1 MDAELKQEIQEIIE
15 VAKGCPENLQT
26 TVAEILLSDLLRN
39 RRTAEA
45 ATGGRDATE
54 KDRAKPGLDDSSAS
68 NGAEQTGTKQGGSE
82 FRLPL
87 RLKAFLKKYGIGQ
100 EKLDVFFH
108 MEEGQVVPIWSL
120 TATKIAEGQIQI
132 ALLTALESA
141 IKTGEFAFA
150 KCDIHAACKEHKV
163 EETNWSNNFKN
174 NSRLFG
180 SLDKDGPISL
190 SERCVSI
197 ALRHSQMEFT
207 EFCSLR
213 VC

>member
-15 VAKGCPENLQT
+15 VAKGCPENLQM

-39 RRTAEA
+39 RRPLEA
-45 ATGGRDATE
+45 AKGGRDATE
-54 KDRAKPGLDDSSAS
+54 KDNAKPSLVDSSAP
-68 NGAEQTGTKQGGSE
+68 NVADQTSMKQGGTE

-100 EKLDVFFH
+100 ERLDAIFH
-108 MEEGQVVPIWSL
+108 MEDGQVAPIWSV

-132 ALLTALESA
+132 ALLTALENA

-150 KCDIHAACKEHKV
+150 MCDVHAACKEHKV

-174 NSRLFG
+174 NSKLFG

-190 SERCVSI
+190 SEDGMKRLATLIGPPV
-197 ALRHSQMEFT
+197 AQ
-207 EFCSLR
+207 
-213 VC
+213 

>member
-1 MDAELKQEIQEIIE
+1 MLDGGINMDAELKQEIQEIIE
-15 VAKGCPENLQT
+15 VSKTCPENLQT

-39 RRTAEA
+39 RRTPEA

-54 KDRAKPGLDDSSAS
+54 KNSAKPSLEDTSAS
-68 NGAEQTGTKQGGSE
+68 NAEQTSMKQVGSE

-100 EKLDVFFH
+100 EKLDAFFH
-108 MEEGQVVPIWSL
+108 MEEGQVLPIWSL

-132 ALLTALESA
+132 ALLTALENA

-150 KCDIHAACKEHKV
+150 MCDVHAACKEHKV
-163 EETNWSNNFKN
+163 EETNWSNNFRN

-180 SLDKDGPISL
+180 SLEKDGPISL
-190 SERCVSI
+190 SEDGMKRLAVLISPP
-197 ALRHSQMEFT
+197 AAQ
-207 EFCSLR
+207 
-213 VC
+213 